1 MPIIAPIF
9 KYLSAGLAVLC
20 VVLYILLQ
28 AEKAH
33 SAKVAKRAEYYR
45 SELNRISTAKDTQ
58 KTVTKE
64 RIVVVEKSRRVADK
78 VAKQVE
84 AAPLPGNCATPDL
97 DTLRNEI

>member
-1 MPIIAPIF
+1 MLTGVLW
-9 KYLSAGLAVLC
+9 KYASAGLAVLC
-20 VVLYILLQ
+20 VVLFILWK
-28 AEKAH
+28 AEARHADKLEDR
-33 SAKVAKRAEYYR
+33 VAYFR
-45 SELNRISTAKDTQ
+45 SELQRISTAKNEQ
-58 KTVTKE
+58 RVVTRE